1 MTARSTVRVR
11 RVYEE
16 PDRADGVR
24 ILVDRLWPRGV
35 RKQDL
40 AQVDW
45 LKELA
50 PTGGL
55 RTWYGHRPERFEE
68 FARRYREELRTGDEA
83 AALKQLRERAGS
95 QTVTLLTATR
105 DVERSGAAVLAD
117 MLRELRRTTKRS
129 DGGAPRSVVHRRHS
143 DRETRRRLIAE
154 TC

>member
-24 ILVDRLWPRGV
+24 ILVDRLWPRGI

-40 AQVDW
+40 AHDDW

-50 PTGGL
+50 PSGDL

-68 FARRYREELRTGDEA
+68 FARRYREELQTGPA
-83 AALKQLRERAGS
+83 ADALERLRETTASR
-95 QTVTLLTATR
+95 TVTLLTATR
-105 DVERSGAAVLAD
+105 DVERSGAAVLAET
-117 MLRELRRTTKRS
+117 LRELRHT
-129 DGGAPRSVVHRRHS
+129 A
-143 DRETRRRLIAE
+143 
-154 TC
+154 